1 MLRTENLYKSYDGKE
16 NNVIKNVSI
25 EFAQRGL
32 VFLLGKSGSG
42 KTTLLNMLGGI
53 DKPTGGDIYLADKRF
68 SSLTEKQMDEMRN
81 VDISFVFQDFNLL
94 QDLNVLENVI
104 LPLQIQMEEKG
115 EEDKRN
121 KLAKEMLEKVGLQE
135 YETRMPNELSG
146 GQVQRVAIARAMIK
160 SPRVLLADEPTG
172 NLDSA
177 NSQVVFEALRKMA
190 ESCLVV
196 VVTHDEES
204 AYKYGDRVIH
214 IVDGSISSDVQLDRK
229 NVEIEYSIVKNDV
242 LIKSD
247 ISGSANVNNI
257 ITEEL
262 SKCVLEEDDVN
273 IKVALKK
280 IKKQNVEQEVQI
292 VDRKQ
297 IEIKPFTLKEII
309 KFAKNNMKNHKKHIF
324 ATIVMMLLTIML
336 IMLSAMLSDYNSIE
350 PIEKYLNEYQI
361 DRVNLY
367 EEVEYTNSFEECKGK
382 TLSVGEYF
390 ESTLGSKL
398 LDNRIKVIEKEYID
412 YKQKFFSYCNV
423 FMLTDD
429 YGICNDIRISEG
441 EVVITDYVAEH
452 LGIGSN
458 PVGEKLTIGSKLYTI
473 IACIDSVKNPELA
486 EKFNL
491 YDDEQDMYESYY
503 LDNFYNVVFLNEADV
518 MADRVE
524 NNKCISTECADF
536 LNARYERYYTRM
548 VNISSTKL
556 IEEGDIL
563 YGEYPD
569 EPNEV
574 LISTYYA
581 YDNGLMTMDG
591 QFSDELFTMEFDFK
605 DVHSG
610 YNNYFSDTLNMDD
623 YFDGKVRI
631 SGVYSELDYSA
642 DYMICDDIYQKML
655 EDYYEKYNYDRSV
668 LYVEAADYHDIISHI
683 EGYNSKIDE
692 PSINKIYDFESMIGS
707 IKNAIIFL
715 LSVLIVIAIF
725 MVYHN
730 IYISISYNKKTI
742 GVLRSI
748 GVSKRCTMK
757 IFLVE
762 AIVICTLSCIFATI
776 FGVLVMNFVN
786 KTVRA
791 GVKINPYDLLLWD
804 YPMSIVITLGAFV
817 LFLFTA
823 IIPILNYAKKQPIQV
838 IRNN

>member
-1 MLRTENLYKSYDGKE
+1 
-16 NNVIKNVSI
+16 
-25 EFAQRGL
+25 
-32 VFLLGKSGSG
+32 
-42 KTTLLNMLGGI
+42 
-53 DKPTGGDIYLADKRF
+53 
-68 SSLTEKQMDEMRN
+68 
-81 VDISFVFQDFNLL
+81 
-94 QDLNVLENVI
+94 
-104 LPLQIQMEEKG
+104 
-115 EEDKRN
+115 
-121 KLAKEMLEKVGLQE
+121 
-135 YETRMPNELSG
+135 
-146 GQVQRVAIARAMIK
+146 
-160 SPRVLLADEPTG
+160 
-172 NLDSA
+172 
-177 NSQVVFEALRKMA
+177 
-190 ESCLVV
+190 
-196 VVTHDEES
+196 
-204 AYKYGDRVIH
+204 
-214 IVDGSISSDVQLDRK
+214 
-229 NVEIEYSIVKNDV
+229 
-242 LIKSD
+242 
-247 ISGSANVNNI
+247 
-257 ITEEL
+257 
-262 SKCVLEEDDVN
+262 
-273 IKVALKK
+273 
-280 IKKQNVEQEVQI
+280 
-292 VDRKQ
+292 
-297 IEIKPFTLKEII
+297 
-309 KFAKNNMKNHKKHIF
+309 
-324 ATIVMMLLTIML
+324 MMLLTIML

-574 LISTYYA
+574 LIYTYYA

-730 IYISISYNKKTI
+730 IYKY
-742 GVLRSI
+742 
-748 GVSKRCTMK
+748 
-757 IFLVE
+757 
-762 AIVICTLSCIFATI
+762 
-776 FGVLVMNFVN
+776 
-786 KTVRA
+786 
-791 GVKINPYDLLLWD
+791 
-804 YPMSIVITLGAFV
+804 
-817 LFLFTA
+817 
-823 IIPILNYAKKQPIQV
+823 ILQ
-838 IRNN
+838 